1 MSVTPTG
8 PNAQNPRHLPVSL
21 WLLIAAVL
29 IAGLSACIAGMAA
42 AGRAPGS
49 AAFLA
54 GVGFFAAAQG
64 VRIKVSFRGDRL
76 HVTWTETALIIAL
89 CLMSPGWV
97 VPVAAVGVL
106 LGELAA
112 GVAPIKSL
120 YNAATMAVGAA
131 LAGTVVHV
139 FGGRPV
145 VPVSWS
151 GLLVL
156 LVATAVFLVATTS
169 LVAAALALADRVS
182 PAAFVRRVGARWL
195 LPASGVACGLL
206 AVLLRVPSFHYL
218 ALVPPVLWLLYEVY
232 RDRRRVGLERRS
244 WQAFA
249 AATHDLNRL
258 DAPAVIESAVRSALR
273 LFAPDSVEIA
283 LLHAGLP
290 TQVHIGRPDGQDI
303 RVTGRRDELPR
314 RGEDPPPGRASEP
327 ELTADE
333 YTRVLTV
340 DGERI
345 GRLRLEFGSPGQLGE
360 REQLRLSAFA
370 DALGAAL
377 HNATAHGRLREMA
390 DKKAYEADHDPLT
403 GLANRGSLLASGD
416 ERLRDGYRD
425 GSPQVSLLLLDLDHF
440 KDVNDTIGHA
450 AGDELLR
457 AVANRLAN
465 AAGPGE
471 TLARLGGDEF
481 ALLITEPPVDRP
493 AIEHAADRARELA
506 AALSTPIEIAGVAL
520 SIEASIGVVA
530 APDSGC
536 AMAELLRR
544 ADVAMYQAKKGG
556 RPIARYAADRDA
568 GSTDR
573 LALLAELREALSTD
587 DQLVLELQPAID
599 LATGGPV
606 GVEAL
611 IRWRHPRRGRL
622 GPGEFVSAVE
632 QSDLI
637 RPFTR
642 YVLNSALSMMADW
655 AVEGLD
661 LPVAVNLSV
670 RNLLDRRLPA
680 EVAELLRLHDIPP
693 SQLILEITETVMMTE
708 LDIIDDV
715 LAGLRAI
722 GVQLAVDDFGTGYSS
737 LTFLARFAVDEVK
750 VDQAFVAQMADSPE
764 AEAIV
769 RSTVELG
776 RALGLRVIAEGV
788 ETDDQRAALAAMGCS
803 AGQGYHFYPPM
814 EISQATRT
822 LFELRDATTAEVI
835 TLPHRATHEA

>member
-1 MSVTPTG
+1 VTPSG
-8 PNAQNPRHLPVSL
+8 SNPRPMPVAL
-21 WLLIAAVL
+21 RLLIAAVL
-29 IAGLSACIAGMAA
+29 VGGLSASVAGMAV
-42 AGRAPGS
+42 AGRAPNS
-49 AAFLA
+49 WAFLA
-54 GVGFFAAAQG
+54 GVGLFAAAQA
-64 VRIKVSFRGDRL
+64 VRINVPFRGSRL
-76 HVTWTETALIIAL
+76 HVGWGETALIIVL

-106 LGELAA
+106 LGQLAS
-112 GVAPIKSL
+112 GIAPIKGL
-120 YNAATMAVGAA
+120 YNAGSVALGTVLAGAA
-131 LAGTVVHV
+131 VHAL
-139 FGGRPV
+139 GGRPA
-145 VPVSWS
+145 VPVDGHGH

-156 LVATAVFLVATTS
+156 LVA
-169 LVAAALALADRVS
+169 AALYLVVTTCLVSAAVTLADRVT
-182 PAAFVRRVGARWL
+182 PAGVARGVGTRWL
-195 LPASGVACGLL
+195 LPFGGVALGLL
-206 AVLLRVPSFHYL
+206 AVLLRVPEFHYL
-218 ALVPPVLWLLYEVY
+218 ALVPPVLWLLYAVY
-232 RDRRRVGLERRS
+232 RDRRRVGRERRS

-258 DAPAVIESAVRSALR
+258 DAPAVIESAVGSALR
-273 LFAPDSVEIA
+273 LFAPEAVEIA
-283 LLHAGLP
+283 LLHTGLP
-290 TQVHIGRPDGQDI
+290 SQVHVGRPDGQAI
-303 RVTGRRDELPR
+303 RITGRGEDLPR
-314 RGEDPPPGRASEP
+314 RGEHLPRRDGEP
-327 ELTADE
+327 WAGGTEPTADE

-345 GRLRLEFGSPGQLGE
+345 GWLRLLFGSSGELGE

-390 DKKAYEADHDPLT
+390 DRKAYEAGHDPLT
-403 GLANRGSLLASGD
+403 GLANRASLLATGD
-416 ERLRDGYRD
+416 ERLRAGYADG
-425 GSPQVSLLLLDLDHF
+425 GQVSLLLLDLDHF

-457 AVANRLAN
+457 AVAGRLTA
-465 AAGPGE
+465 AAGDGE

-481 ALLITEPPVDRP
+481 ALLIAEPPEGRP
-493 AIEHAADRARELA
+493 AIEHAADRARELS

-556 RPIARYAADRDA
+556 RPIARYAAERDA

-573 LALLAELREALSTD
+573 LALLAELREALATD
-587 DQLVLELQPAID
+587 DQLVLELQPAVD

-637 RPFTR
+637 RPFTS
-642 YVLNSALSMMADW
+642 YVLNAALSVMADW

-661 LPVAVNLSV
+661 VPVAVNLSV
-670 RNLLDRRLPA
+670 RNLLDRRLPG
-680 EVAELLRLHDIPP
+680 EVADLLRLYRIPP
-693 SQLILEITETVMMTE
+693 EQLILEITETVMMTE

-788 ETDDQRAALAAMGCS
+788 ETDEQRAALAAMGCS

-814 EISQATRT
+814 EISQATRA
-822 LFELRDATTAEVI
+822 LWDLRESTTAEVI
-835 TLPHRATHEA
+835 TLPHRATNEA

>member
-1 MSVTPTG
+1 V
-8 PNAQNPRHLPVSL
+8 ALR
-21 WLLIAAVL
+21 LLIAGVL
-29 IAGLSACIAGMAA
+29 VAGLTAVFVGMAV

-49 AAFLA
+49 ASFLA
-54 GVGFFAAAQG
+54 GVGLFAAAQA
-64 VRIKVSFRGDRL
+64 VRVNVPFRGGRL
-76 HVTWTETALIIAL
+76 NMTWGESALVIVL
-89 CLMSPGWV
+89 CLMSPGWA

-106 LGELAA
+106 LGQLAV
-112 GVAPIKSL
+112 GTAPIKAL
-120 YNAATMAVGAA
+120 YNAGSVGVGTA
-131 LAGTVVHV
+131 LAGLSVHAL
-139 FGGRPV
+139 GGRPA
-145 VPVSWS
+145 VPLTGH

-156 LVATAVFLVATTS
+156 VAAVAVYLAVTTFLVSSAVALANRVTPAVLARGIGPRALLPLAGLAVGLVAVALGVTT
-169 LVAAALALADRVS
+169 V
-182 PAAFVRRVGARWL
+182 RWL
-195 LPASGVACGLL
+195 
-206 AVLLRVPSFHYL
+206 AV
-218 ALVPPVLWLLYEVY
+218 VPPLLWLLYEVY
-232 RDRRRVGLERRS
+232 RDRRRVGRERRS

-258 DAPAVIESAVRSALR
+258 DAPAVIASAVRGALR
-273 LFAPDSVEIA
+273 LFAPDAVEIA
-283 LLHAGLP
+283 LLYAGLP
-290 TQVHIGRPDGQDI
+290 TQVHVGRPDGQSI
-303 RVTGRRDELPR
+303 RITGHGGDEA
-314 RGEDPPPGRASEP
+314 GDGVEP
-327 ELTADE
+327 ETDE
-333 YTRVLTV
+333 YSRVLTV

-345 GRLRLEFGSPGQLGE
+345 GRLRLLFGAPGLLGE

-390 DKKAYEADHDPLT
+390 DRKAYEAGHDPLT
-403 GLANRGSLLASGD
+403 GLANRTSLLAHGD
-416 ERLRDGYRD
+416 ERLRARYAVPDGR
-425 GSPQVSLLLLDLDHF
+425 QACLLLLDLDHF

-457 AVANRLAN
+457 AVAGRLT
-465 AAGPGE
+465 AATGDGE
-471 TLARLGGDEF
+471 VLARLGGDEF
-481 ALLITEPPVDRP
+481 ALLIVDPPAGRP

-506 AALSTPIEIAGVAL
+506 AALATPIEIAGIAL

-530 APDSGC
+530 APDGGC

-556 RPIARYAADRDA
+556 RPIARYAPERDA

-573 LALLAELREALSTD
+573 LALLAELRDALAVD
-587 DQLVLELQPAID
+587 DQLVLELQPAVD
-599 LATGGPV
+599 LVTGGAV

-611 IRWRHPRRGRL
+611 IRWRHPRRGLL

-637 RPFTR
+637 RPFTS
-642 YVLNSALSMMADW
+642 YVLDSALSMMAGW
-655 AVEGLD
+655 AADGLD
-661 LPVAVNLSV
+661 VPVAVNLSV
-670 RNLLDRRLPA
+670 RNLLDRRLPS
-680 EVAELLRLHDIPP
+680 EVADLLRVHRIPP
-693 SQLILEITETVMMTE
+693 EQLILEITETVMMTE

-776 RALGLRVIAEGV
+776 RALGLRIIAEGV
-788 ETDDQRAALAAMGCS
+788 ETAEQRAALAAMGCS

-814 EISQATRT
+814 DIA
-822 LFELRDATTAEVI
+822 
-835 TLPHRATHEA
+835 RATQVLWDLREAAETPTADIIPLPGRATNEA

>member
-1 MSVTPTG
+1 VSVTPSG
-8 PNAQNPRHLPVSL
+8 QNPRPMPVPL
-21 WLLIAAVL
+21 RLLIAAVL
-29 IAGLSACIAGMAA
+29 VSGLSVAGAGMAV
-42 AGRAPGS
+42 AGRSPGS
-49 AAFLA
+49 ASFLA
-54 GVGFFAAAQG
+54 GVGLFAAAQA
-64 VRIKVSFRGDRL
+64 VRINAPFRGSRL
-76 HVTWTETALIIAL
+76 QITWGETALIIVL
-89 CLMSPGWV
+89 CLMSPGWA
-97 VPVAAVGVL
+97 VPVATVGVL
-106 LGELAA
+106 LGQLAA
-112 GVAPIKSL
+112 GIAPIKAL
-120 YNAATMAVGAA
+120 FNAGSVGIGTAAAGAA
-131 LAGTVVHV
+131 VHA
-139 FGGRPV
+139 FGGRPA
-145 VPVSWS
+145 VPLTGH

-156 LVATAVFLVATTS
+156 LLAAGVYLVVTTL
-169 LVAAALALADRVS
+169 LVAAAVALADRVT
-182 PAAFVRRVGARWL
+182 PAVLARGVGTRWL
-195 LPASGVACGLL
+195 LPLVGVALGLVAVALRVPTFRWL
-206 AVLLRVPSFHYL
+206 AVL
-218 ALVPPVLWLLYEVY
+218 PPVLWLLYEVY

-258 DAPAVIESAVRSALR
+258 DAPAVISSAVRSALR
-273 LFAPDSVEIA
+273 LFAPEAVEIA

-290 TQVHIGRPDGQDI
+290 VQVHVGRPDGQAI
-303 RVTGRRDELPR
+303 RITGQGDDPEAGTTEL
-314 RGEDPPPGRASEP
+314 E
-327 ELTADE
+327 TDE

-345 GRLRLEFGSPGQLGE
+345 GRLRLLFGAPGQLGE
-360 REQLRLSAFA
+360 RQQLRLSAFA

-390 DKKAYEADHDPLT
+390 DRKAYEAGHDPLT
-403 GLANRGSLLASGD
+403 GLSNRTSLLATGD
-416 ERLRDGYRD
+416 DRLRTGY
-425 GSPQVSLLLLDLDHF
+425 GEGGPQVSLLLLDLDHF

-457 AVANRLAN
+457 AVAGRLA
-465 AAGPGE
+465 AEVGAGE

-481 ALLITEPPVDRP
+481 ALLIAEPPSGRP

-506 AALSTPIEIAGVAL
+506 TALATPIEIAGVAL

-544 ADVAMYQAKKGG
+544 ADVAMYQAKKSG
-556 RPIARYAADRDA
+556 RPIARYAPDRDA

-573 LALLAELREALSTD
+573 LALLAELREALAVD
-587 DQLVLELQPAID
+587 DQLVLELQPAVD
-599 LATGGPV
+599 LITGGPV

-642 YVLNSALSMMADW
+642 YVLNSALAIMADW
-655 AVEGLD
+655 ATEGLD
-661 LPVAVNLSV
+661 VPVAVNLSV
-670 RNLLDRRLPA
+670 RNLLDRRLPG
-680 EVAELLRLHDIPP
+680 EVADLLRLHRIPP
-693 SQLILEITETVMMTE
+693 EQLILEITETVMMTE

-776 RALGLRVIAEGV
+776 RALGLRIIAEGV
-788 ETDDQRAALAAMGCS
+788 ETAEQRAALAAMGCS

-814 EISQATRT
+814 EIS
-822 LFELRDATTAEVI
+822 
-835 TLPHRATHEA
+835 RATQVLWDLRESATAPVIPLPGRASNEA